1 MVADKT
7 VCSFRGS
14 LSKLHSV
21 YISTC
26 VPARF
31 SCTVRFSRVFSS
43 LFLLT
48 NQMSRLSQALQAIN
62 DRFHPMVFQ
71 RRMNFSHANPTRSLT
86 TRQRSTVSHG
96 FTHPGPPYDLFLT
109 MSHVIA
115 TGVEHGVGESKINRV
130 SDVVSNLFFLVE
142 YTLDDPVEDLLSD
155 SVITLHQFFVV
166 TGFIL
171 NTSNFLMT
179 KLLSLLAKLLIFPF
193 KCLSQTMK
201 LLFQAPKST
210 S

>member
-1 MVADKT
+1 
-7 VCSFRGS
+7 
-14 LSKLHSV
+14 
-21 YISTC
+21 
-26 VPARF
+26 
-31 SCTVRFSRVFSS
+31 
-43 LFLLT
+43 
-48 NQMSRLSQALQAIN
+48 MSRLSQALQAIN

-155 SVITLHQFFVV
+155 SVITLHQFFRRYGIYPEYIELSDDETVV
-166 TGFIL
+166 SPRQVADFPVQMPLADDETTI
-171 NTSNFLMT
+171 SSAEEHFLVEN
-179 KLLSLLAKLLIFPF
+179 SHVDWD
-193 KCLSQTMK
+193 
-201 LLFQAPKST
+201 
-210 S
+210 